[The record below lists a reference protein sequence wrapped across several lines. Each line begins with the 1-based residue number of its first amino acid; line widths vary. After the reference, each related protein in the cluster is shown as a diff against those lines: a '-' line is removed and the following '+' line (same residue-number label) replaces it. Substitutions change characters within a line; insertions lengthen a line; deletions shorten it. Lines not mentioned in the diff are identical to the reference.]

1 MTIVYIVLGCIIV
14 VSLVVG
20 IILTK
25 KENKSTGTNA
35 SLIQQES
42 VNGAI
47 EMLKENSNTKEV
59 VNTSSSVN
67 SANSAVDVMAPPV
80 VSSPVST
87 SVTPLPVD
95 NPVGEGVVSTPVN
108 NVVQQVPNVDN
119 QTVVT
124 PTVLVQSVDDDSEVL

>member
-25 KENKSTGTNA
+25 KENKATGANA

-47 EMLKENSNTKEV
+47 EMLKESSN
-59 VNTSSSVN
+59 VNTNSPVDIVN
-67 SANSAVDVMAPPV
+67 QTVEVMTPPV

-87 SVTPLPVD
+87 SVTPFPVD
-95 NPVGEGVVSTPVN
+95 NPVGESVVSTPVN
-108 NVVQQVPNVDN
+108 NVVQQVPNVEN
-119 QTVVT
+119 QAIVT
-124 PTVLVQSVDDDSEVL
+124 PTVLVQSVEDDSEVL

>member
-25 KENKSTGTNA
+25 KENKATGANA

-47 EMLKENSNTKEV
+47 EMLKESSN
-59 VNTSSSVN
+59 VNTSSSVDTVN
-67 SANSAVDVMAPPV
+67 QTADVMTPPV

-87 SVTPLPVD
+87 SVTPLLVD
-95 NPVGEGVVSTPVN
+95 NPVGESVVSTPVN
-108 NVVQQVPNVDN
+108 NVVQQVPNVEN
-119 QTVVT
+119 QAVVT
-124 PTVLVQSVDDDSEVL
+124 PTVLVQSVEDDSEVL

>member
-1 MTIVYIVLGCIIV
+1 MTIVYIILGCIIV

-25 KENKSTGTNA
+25 KENKSTGANT

-47 EMLKENSNTKEV
+47 EMLKESSNTKEV
-59 VNTSSSVN
+59 TNTSSSVN
-67 SANSAVDVMAPPV
+67 TVPAVDVVTPPV
-80 VSSPVST
+80 VSSPIST

-95 NPVGEGVVSTPVN
+95 NSVGEGVVSTPVN

>member
-1 MTIVYIVLGCIIV
+1 MTIVYIILGCIIV

-25 KENKSTGTNA
+25 KENKSTGVNA

-47 EMLKENSNTKEV
+47 EMLKESGNTREV
-59 VNTSSSVN
+59 ANTSSSVN
-67 SANSAVDVMAPPV
+67 TVNHAVDVVTPPV

-95 NPVGEGVVSTPVN
+95 NPVGENIVSAPVN
-108 NVVQQVPNVDN
+108 NVVQQVPNVEN
-119 QTVVT
+119 QAVVT
-124 PTVLVQSVDDDSEVL
+124 PTVLVQSVEDDSEVL

>member
-1 MTIVYIVLGCIIV
+1 MTIVYIILGCIIV

-25 KENKSTGTNA
+25 KENKSTGANT

-47 EMLKENSNTKEV
+47 EMLKESSNTKEV

-67 SANSAVDVMAPPV
+67 TVPAVDVMAPPV

-95 NPVGEGVVSTPVN
+95 NPVGESIVSTPVN
-108 NVVQQVPNVDN
+108 NVVQQVPNVEN
-119 QTVVT
+119 QAVVT

>member
-1 MTIVYIVLGCIIV
+1 MTIVYIILGCIIV

-25 KENKSTGTNA
+25 KENKSTGANA

-47 EMLKENSNTKEV
+47 EMLKESSNTKEV
-59 VNTSSSVN
+59 TNTSSSVN
-67 SANSAVDVMAPPV
+67 TVPAVDVVTPPV

-95 NPVGEGVVSTPVN
+95 NSVGEGVVSTPVN

>member
-25 KENKSTGTNA
+25 KENKATGANA

-47 EMLKENSNTKEV
+47 EMLKESSN
-59 VNTSSSVN
+59 VNTNSPVDTVN
-67 SANSAVDVMAPPV
+67 QAVDVMTPPV

-95 NPVGEGVVSTPVN
+95 NPVGESIVSTPVN

>member
-25 KENKSTGTNA
+25 KENKSTGANA

-47 EMLKENSNTKEV
+47 EMLKESSN
-59 VNTSSSVN
+59 VNTSSSVDTVN
-67 SANSAVDVMAPPV
+67 QTADVMTPPV

-87 SVTPLPVD
+87 SVTPLLVD
-95 NPVGEGVVSTPVN
+95 NPVGESVVSTPVN
-108 NVVQQVPNVDN
+108 NVVQQVPNVEN
-119 QTVVT
+119 QAVVT
-124 PTVLVQSVDDDSEVL
+124 PTVLVQSVEDDSEVL

>member
-25 KENKSTGTNA
+25 KENKATGANA

-47 EMLKENSNTKEV
+47 EMLKESSN
-59 VNTSSSVN
+59 VNTSSSVDTVN
-67 SANSAVDVMAPPV
+67 QTADVMTPPV

-87 SVTPLPVD
+87 SVTPLLVD
-95 NPVGEGVVSTPVN
+95 NPVGESVVSTPVN
-108 NVVQQVPNVDN
+108 NVVQQVPNVEN
-119 QTVVT
+119 QAVVT
-124 PTVLVQSVDDDSEVL
+124 PTVLVQSVEDHSEVL

>member
-25 KENKSTGTNA
+25 KENKATGANA

-42 VNGAI
+42 VNG
-47 EMLKENSNTKEV
+47 EMLKESSN
-59 VNTSSSVN
+59 VNTNSPVDIVN
-67 SANSAVDVMAPPV
+67 QTVDVMTPPI

-95 NPVGEGVVSTPVN
+95 NPVGESVVSTPVN
-108 NVVQQVPNVDN
+108 NVVQQVPNVEN
-119 QTVVT
+119 QAIVT
-124 PTVLVQSVDDDSEVL
+124 PTVLVQSVEDDSEVL